1 MGTDIEAVGE
11 ADTKTSVMAPVE
23 GIPSHAA
30 GELGDMAVIQLTEE
44 QNKRIRRKTD
54 KTILVLL
61 TWVYFLQVFDKAVL
75 STSALFGL
83 QTDTHLVGN
92 QYSLVSSISA
102 IAQLAWQ
109 PFSAMLIVKV
119 PPRILM
125 PTLILGWGIAEAS
138 IAACKNFPS
147 LLAARFFLGLF
158 EAGCLP
164 LFTYITALWYRRSE
178 QPVRIAM
185 WNSMNGLSTMAAAA
199 ISYGLGHIESN
210 LLRPWQIIFLFAG
223 LLTIVTAPI
232 VYWKLDNDVSVARF
246 LNEEERVL
254 GVERLRVNQTGE
266 TNHTFKWHHV
276 LEVTLEP
283 KSWLWVAMIILPNM
297 ASGMTSAFG
306 TLIIEGFG
314 FNKFQTSLLNI
325 PFGAMQFIMILVS
338 CWAAAKAKIKSAIII
353 GFTIPAIAGTAML
366 YALPRDG
373 STQPALLVA
382 YYLCAFLFAAN
393 PLILSWAIANTAGA
407 TKKSTMLSVVQ
418 AGVSAGALSG
428 PLLFSSNQAPEYKP
442 GIRAVLGIFIALIAA
457 AVIQVANLLF
467 LNRLKRKQRI
477 AAGKPADIVDASMQT
492 KVTTMDKIQE
502 QQMHEVAELDLTDKQ
517 NDQFVY
523 VY

>member
-1 MGTDIEAVGE
+1 MGTPDIEAAHDVE
-11 ADTKTSVMAPVE
+11 VDAKAMAMAPVE
-23 GIPSHAA
+23 GVPSQAA
-30 GELGDMAVIQLTEE
+30 GDATILVNLTDE

-83 QTDTHLVGN
+83 QQDTGLTGN
-92 QYSLVSSISA
+92 QYSLVSSIAA

-125 PTLILGWGIAEAS
+125 PAMTLGWGIAEAS
-138 IAACKNFPS
+138 IASCKSFPA

-164 LFTYITALWYRRSE
+164 LFTYMTALWYRRSE
-178 QPVRIAM
+178 QPVRIAI
-185 WNSMNGLSTMAAAA
+185 WNGMNGVSTMAAAA
-199 ISYGLGHIESN
+199 ISYGLGHIESD

-223 LLTIVTAPI
+223 LLTIISAPL
-232 VYWKLDNDVSVARF
+232 VYWKLDNDISVARF
-246 LNEEERVL
+246 LTEEERIQ

-266 TNHTFKWHHV
+266 INHAFKWQHV
-276 LEVTLEP
+276 IEVALEP

-325 PFGAMQFIMILVS
+325 PFGFMQLIIILLS
-338 CWAAAKAKIKSAIII
+338 CWAAQKAKIKSAVIVA
-353 GFTIPAIAGTAML
+353 FTIPAIAGTAML
-366 YALPRDG
+366 YAVPRTHA
-373 STQPALLVA
+373 SQPALLAA

-428 PLLFSSNQAPEYKP
+428 PLLFNANQAPYYKP

-457 AVIQVANLLF
+457 CCFQVANLLF
-467 LNRLKRKQRI
+467 LNRQKRKQRI
-477 AAGKPADIVDASMQT
+477 AAGKTADIVDASMQN
-492 KVTTMDKIQE
+492 KVTISKGQE
-502 QQMHEVAELDLTDKQ
+502 QALDEVAALDLTDKA